1 MSAPHKSGQLDG
13 LHALVVGASSGIGSA
28 IAKRFAQ
35 EGARVVVAAR
45 RAEQGQALVTEIL
58 AAGGSA
64 SFEYVDVTDSKSVEA
79 LVLNVASR
87 NGPLD
92 IAVNNA
98 GIEGTPFVPT
108 ADYEEAVFDTVIDT
122 NLKGVWRCMKFEIP
136 QMTGG
141 GAIINMSSIAGLG
154 GNEMMGCAYTASK
167 HAINGMTKTAA
178 REYAGQGIRINAI
191 CPGVIAT
198 DIAQRSFMQ
207 DGRLERK
214 VLKMHP
220 LGRLGTAEEVADA
233 ALYLA
238 SKQSSFMT
246 GHTLVLDGGV
256 TS

>member
-1 MSAPHKSGQLDG
+1 MSGQLQG
-13 LHALVVGASSGIGSA
+13 QLAGKHALVVGASSGIGSA

-35 EGARVVVAAR
+35 QGARVVVAGR
-45 RAEQGQALVTEIL
+45 RKEQGHALVAEIV
-58 AAGGSA
+58 AAGGTA
-64 SFEYVDVTDSKSVEA
+64 SFEPVDVTNSKSVEA
-79 LVLNVASR
+79 LLLNAVSR
-87 NGPLD
+87 YGPLD
-92 IAVNNA
+92 VAVNNA

-108 ADYEEAVFDTVIDT
+108 ADYEEAVFDAVIDT
-122 NLKGVWRCMKFEIP
+122 NLKGVWRCMKFELP
-136 QMTGG
+136 QMSGG
-141 GAIINMSSIAGLG
+141 GVIINMSSIAGLG
-154 GNEMMGCAYTASK
+154 ANEMMGCAYTASK

-178 REYAGQGIRINAI
+178 REYAGQGIRVNAI

-207 DGRLERK
+207 DERVARK

-220 LGRLGTAEEVADA
+220 LGRLGTVDEVADA

-238 SKQSSFMT
+238 SEQSSFMT